1 MRLSLK
7 RRRDADPEP
16 QQPQQRRHPEP
27 PAKVAEYEPVE
38 SADPLAEIAEL
49 MSANRANPDPAT
61 EKRIVQLRHEAF
73 AQLERGVT
81 PPGPQARPGA
91 ALPTPDGLPEVDA
104 SELTADSLRDGI
116 VGGGSLLIRGLVDP
130 ERAERM
136 RAGIDRTF
144 EQRDALMQGASVA
157 ETTPWFDPFA
167 PSPDYPP
174 DAAQWNRMKLGG
186 HAVWA
191 PDSPRMMFELLD
203 AFDET
208 GLTGLVTDYLGER
221 PALSMNK
228 SVLRRVSPESGT
240 DWHQD
245 GAFLGGGIRT
255 CNVWIALSRC
265 GDVAPGLDI
274 VARRYDEI
282 VETGTEG
289 AVFPWAVSPQMVEE
303 TREGAAIARP
313 VFEAGDALLF
323 DHYCL
328 HRTAVDPAMTEDRY
342 ATETWCFSPSVYP
355 DKTVPLVL

>member
-7 RRRDADPEP
+7 RRRPEAP
-16 QQPQQRRHPEP
+16 AERRHPAP
-27 PAKVAEYEPVE
+27 PTGLPDYEPVE

-49 MSANRANPDPAT
+49 MSANRRSADPAT
-61 EKRIVQLRHEAF
+61 ERRIVQLRHEAF
-73 AQLERGVT
+73 AQLDRAPTEFANG
-81 PPGPQARPGA
+81 GPADA
-91 ALPTPDGLPEVDA
+91 TLPQPDGLPEVQA
-104 SELTADSLRDGI
+104 SELDGEALRAGI
-116 VGGGSLLIRGLVDP
+116 LGGGSLLIRGLIDR

-144 EQRDALMQGASVA
+144 ESRDALMQGADRSD
-157 ETTPWFDPFA
+157 TTPWFDPFA

-174 DAAQWNRMKLGG
+174 DAAQWNRMKIGG

-191 PDSPRMMFELLD
+191 SDSPRMMFELLD
-203 AFDET
+203 SFDQS
-208 GLTGLVTDYLGER
+208 GLTGLITDYFGER

-228 SVLRRVSPESGT
+228 SVLRRVSPDSGT

-245 GAFLGGGIRT
+245 GAFLGRGIRT
-255 CNVWIALSRC
+255 VNVWVALSRC

-274 VARRYDEI
+274 VSKRYEEI

-289 AVFPWAVSPQMVEE
+289 ATFPWAVSPQVVDE
-303 TREGAAIARP
+303 TRDDAPIARP
-313 VFEAGDALLF
+313 TFEAGDALLF

-328 HRTAVDPAMTEDRY
+328 HRTAVGPEMTENRY
-342 ATETWCFSPSVYP
+342 ATETWCFAPSVYP